1 MRKLLLI
8 LFCAVI
14 LIGCAT
20 SPTVVDRYAAGQPQE
35 YREGFQ
41 AGYDSGNAVIGRLF
55 YKFNKDVRRYTSDE
69 LYRAGWDDGFNVCKG
84 NDEALGRALR
94 R

>member
-1 MRKLLLI
+1 MK
-8 LFCAVI
+8 FVA
-14 LIGCAT
+14 
-20 SPTVVDRYAAGQPQE
+20 QE

-41 AGYDSGNAVIGRLF
+41 AGYDSGNAVTGRMF
-55 YKFNKDVRRYTSDE
+55 YKFNKDVRRYTSDD

-84 NDEALGRALR
+84 SNEAMDRILLR